1 VSAAPLSY
9 EELKD
14 ALTEMRKMLE
24 ITLPFGEIIPLP
36 HLPSEVV
43 TLTPEGC
50 RDSPLIDCT
59 GAFSSSPFSSGDE
72 VNSLSQVASR
82 AISLSSQENSIHQP
96 SASDTVSL
104 TSSSKVPPALKADSA
119 LKETTHGRTSAFH
132 DTILVG
138 TRTPVD
144 RAEFEIS
151 SWEPKFINAPGM
163 LSTSSEEVTTAMIS
177 PPREAIAHGS
187 NSSIAKTIVPS
198 TIQAQPISTPSV
210 SEEAVGHGLE
220 LKQEMM
226 SIVDGEN
233 TPESNVTCRHE
244 MIPEIKGDSVGDYLP
259 IFPSPQVMPRMTH
272 SPENHFTPDLPSN
285 EEGSSVRSQSTESF
299 GAESALEIP
308 SERITPL
315 VSLKPAGFL
324 LQKDMS
330 IINPPVKRKRGRPF
344 KIRPVTEQGG
354 APTVPEAFGKNLLT
368 GSNPTSNKPCPHN
381 TLGERFSCKL
391 TYFMKKTFKG

>member
-14 ALTEMRKMLE
+14 ALTEMRKLLE
-24 ITLPFGEIIPLP
+24 ITVPFGEIIPLP
-36 HLPSEVV
+36 HLPSEVL
-43 TLTPEGC
+43 TLPPEGC
-50 RDSPLIDCT
+50 SRDSSLMDCSS
-59 GAFSSSPFSSGDE
+59 AFSSSPFSSGDE

-82 AISLSSQENSIHQP
+82 AISLSSQENSIPQP
-96 SASDTVSL
+96 SANETVSL
-104 TSSSKVPPALKADSA
+104 TYSSKVTPALKVDSVS
-119 LKETTHGRTSAFH
+119 KETTHGRTASH
-132 DTILVG
+132 DAPQVG
-138 TRTPVD
+138 TRTPPD
-144 RAEFEIS
+144 REEFESS
-151 SWEPKFINAPGM
+151 SWKPKFINPPGM
-163 LSTSSEEVTTAMIS
+163 LSTSSEDVTTAMIS

-187 NSSIAKTIVPS
+187 NSSLAKTIVPA
-198 TIQAQPISTPSV
+198 TIQAQPIPTPSV
-210 SEEAVGHGLE
+210 SEEAIRHGLE
-220 LKQEMM
+220 LKQELM
-226 SIVDGEN
+226 STVDGEYS
-233 TPESNVTCRHE
+233 PESNVSCVHE

-259 IFPSPQVMPRMTH
+259 IFPSPQVMSRMTH
-272 SPENHFTPDLPSN
+272 SPENHYTQDLPSN

-308 SERITPL
+308 SKHITPL

-324 LQKDMS
+324 LQKDMA

-391 TYFMKKTFKG
+391 TYFF